1 MPRRP
6 CADGGDGHD
15 GQAASLRR
23 AQPGMAK
30 RDLSLSAAQQDA
42 EQSGREP
49 IMAIPA
55 SPLVHIA
62 APTPSLAS
70 PGPATQARPMHDG

>member
-1 MPRRP
+1 
-6 CADGGDGHD
+6 
-15 GQAASLRR
+15 
-23 AQPGMAK
+23 
-30 RDLSLSAAQQDA
+30 
-42 EQSGREP
+42 
-49 IMAIPA
+49 MAIPA